1 MKVIKGII
9 YSIYLATLTMN
20 PVFVSAS
27 STPHTGQLNKL
38 TAVFPSPFN
47 VYVSGP
53 EEASRGILLIHGWL
67 GMDDR
72 IKQLADQFGD
82 AGYRAMAI
90 DLYNGQVA
98 SGPRTARVLMES
110 VNQIEANAKY
120 VAAIRELKNGGR
132 EVAVIG
138 WSFGGS
144 QAMHA
149 TLAASEMVSATVSY
163 YPYGEMPDAID
174 RLSLLQGPL
183 LIQVGDKD
191 FAFTREKIDTYQ
203 SAMQEAGK
211 TLEVNTYDARHGF
224 DSKTSD
230 NYNQVAQ
237 EKAWFSTSKFLD
249 RYLD

>member
-1 MKVIKGII
+1 MNIIKAII
-9 YSIYLATLTMN
+9 YSSCMIALTMN

-27 STPHTGQLNKL
+27 PVTLAGQLNKL
-38 TAVFPSPFN
+38 TAVYPNSFN

-53 EEASRGILLIHGWL
+53 EDASRGILLIHGWL
-67 GMDDR
+67 GLDDR
-72 IKQLADQFGD
+72 IKKLTDQFGD

-98 SGPRTARVLMES
+98 SGPRKARALMES

-149 TLAASEMVSATVSY
+149 TLAASEMVRATVSY
-163 YPYGEMPDAID
+163 YPYGEMPDAVN
-174 RLSLLQGPL
+174 RLSLMQGPL

-191 FAFTREKIDTYQ
+191 FAFTREKIDNYQ
-203 SAMQEAGK
+203 SAMKEAGK
-211 TLEVNTYDARHGF
+211 HLVVNTYDARHSF
-224 DSKTSD
+224 DTKTSD
-230 NYNQVAQ
+230 NYNQAAQ
-237 EKAWFSTSKFLD
+237 EQAWFSTSKFLD